1 MKRIL
6 TLDLIAQTP
15 DLDSIRQQ
23 IMTETRRTRSSCQPS
38 ARRMFVGEVLF
49 GQD

>member
-23 IMTETRRTRSSCQPS
+23 IMTETRRK
-38 ARRMFVGEVLF
+38 
-49 GQD
+49 